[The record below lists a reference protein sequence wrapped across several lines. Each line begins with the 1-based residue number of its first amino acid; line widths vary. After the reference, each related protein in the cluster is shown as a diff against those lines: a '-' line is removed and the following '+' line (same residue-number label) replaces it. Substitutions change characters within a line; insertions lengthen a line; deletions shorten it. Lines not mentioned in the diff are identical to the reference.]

1 MMASNAELHSFIFI
15 LQFMDLSPGTAWTML
30 TAVAKCHMLTV
41 FKYKVIQIAR
51 AIFTDRRMKSSN
63 CVHTNVGK
71 IWISN
76 NTVDTSQ
83 IAAR

>member
-1 MMASNAELHSFIFI
+1 
-15 LQFMDLSPGTAWTML
+15 
-30 TAVAKCHMLTV
+30 
-41 FKYKVIQIAR
+41 
-51 AIFTDRRMKSSN
+51 MKSSN

-76 NTVDTSQ
+76 NTVDAIQ